1 MRGFHVLLV
10 DDNFVFNMETCEFL
24 QERGFDVEATYNAD
38 AAMAAID
45 RAERLS
51 GLVTDID
58 LGPGPDGFAVAR
70 YARSRHPHV
79 PVVYVSAS
87 PDRSPAR
94 PGGRWRGVHRQAPRS
109 RPDRDRPGPRDPARS
124 RLIR

>member
-24 QERGFDVEATYNAD
+24 QTRGFDVQATYTAH

-45 RAERLS
+45 QAERLS

-70 YARSRHPHV
+70 YARSRYPHL
-79 PVVYVSAS
+79 PVVYVSAN
-87 PDRSPAR
+87 PDIAPSQGVEGAVLILKPLD
-94 PGGRWRGVHRQAPRS
+94 PGLIVVAL
-109 RPDRDRPGPRDPARS
+109 DRAI
-124 RLIR
+124 RLEAAA